1 MDCCTAWNSAIKKA
15 GVVHI
20 PMINVRHASV
30 TAMLSHGADLAAVA
44 AQAGH
49 SSVTT
54 TSTFYAH
61 ITPGWQKREH
71 YEIPLA

>member
-1 MDCCTAWNSAIKKA
+1 
-15 GVVHI
+15 
-20 PMINVRHASV
+20 MINVRHASV